1 MKKLNVLLLKSFIGP
16 LLLTFFIALFILLL
30 QFLWKYVD
38 DLVGKGLDLGTIAQF
53 MFYAS
58 WTMVPMAL
66 PLAVLLS
73 SLMVFGNLGEH
84 YELVAMKAA
93 GISLRKAMRPLVIAC
108 VLVCGIAFYFAN
120 YAVPNA
126 YKNYRKIYYEIRTKK
141 PAINIREGEYYNK
154 LEGYVIRLGQKEED
168 GHVLKDVQIYDHT
181 DKQGNVRVTMS
192 KTGSMEISK
201 DERYLIFNLQDGYT
215 YSEETQDPQTREAR
229 PFTRIKFKKQ
239 CLVFD
244 LSEFDLSQN
253 EEGMFDKHH
262 KGLTIAQLNV
272 EMDTI
277 KLGEQQRIEEIVNSI
292 TGRDHY
298 LRTYASNDSLMALI
312 PAKNAYTL
320 PNADSTVYKSA
331 FYTASNTFADMEYYK
346 ADVLTWQEKLNAY
359 GVEWHK
365 KFSLS
370 LACLILFFIGAP
382 LGAIIRKGGLGM
394 PVVVSVLLFIAYHVI
409 NVIGEKSA
417 LKGEF
422 LVWEGVWLAPLIF
435 LPFGIFLTLKATSD
449 SPLLDADVW
458 RKHFKK

>member
-1 MKKLNVLLLKSFIGP
+1 MKKLNILLLKSFIGP

-38 DLVGKGLDLGTIAQF
+38 DLVGKGLDLFTIARF
-53 MFYAS
+53 MFYVS
-58 WTMVPMAL
+58 WTLVPMAL

-93 GISLRKAMRPLVIAC
+93 GISLRKAMRPLIAACLVI
-108 VLVCGIAFYFAN
+108 CGIAFYFAN

-126 YKNYRKIYYEIRTKK
+126 YTNYRKIYYEIRTKK

-154 LEGYVIRLGQKEED
+154 LEGYVIRLGKKEDE
-168 GHVLKDVQIYDHT
+168 GRLLKDVQIYDHT
-181 DKQGNVRVTMS
+181 DRQGNVRMTLS
-192 KTGSMEISK
+192 KTGSMETSQDK
-201 DERYLIFNLQDGYT
+201 RYLIFNLQDGYT
-215 YSEETQDPQTREAR
+215 YNEETQDPETRTSR
-229 PFTRIKFKKQ
+229 PFTRIKFDKQ

-244 LSEFDLSQN
+244 LSEFDLPQTD
-253 EEGMFDKHH
+253 EGMFDKHH

-277 KLGEQQRIEEIVNSI
+277 AQGEKQRIAEITKSI

-298 LRTYASNDSLMALI
+298 LRTYASSDSLAEVNSDY
-312 PAKNAYTL
+312 KL
-320 PNADSTVYKSA
+320 PQIDSTVYFSA
-331 FYTASNTFADMEYYK
+331 FNTANNTLGDMAYYK
-346 ADVLTWQEKLNAY
+346 SDVLTWQERLNAY

-365 KFSLS
+365 KYSLS
-370 LACLILFFIGAP
+370 FACLVLFFIGAP

-394 PVVVSVLLFIAYHVI
+394 PVVISVLLFIAYHVI
-409 NVIGEKSA
+409 NVIGEKAA
-417 LKGEF
+417 LKGE
-422 LVWEGVWLAPLIF
+422 LPVWEGVWLAPLIF
-435 LPFGIFLTLKATSD
+435 LPFGIFLTIKATSD

-458 RKHFKK
+458 RKFFKK